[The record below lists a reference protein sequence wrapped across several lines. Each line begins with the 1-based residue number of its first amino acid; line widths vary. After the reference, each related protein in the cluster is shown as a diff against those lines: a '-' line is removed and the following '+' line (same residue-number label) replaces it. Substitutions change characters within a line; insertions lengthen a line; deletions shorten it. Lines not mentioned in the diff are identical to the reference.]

1 MVSETTKQVVKDTFN
16 PNDYDPTSVVLDFTD
31 ELQTSILQVKLNL
44 TREYERQK
52 LERAKSYEGQQEDLD
67 RLKEESSE
75 QSEQT
80 ANTLEELQEKQ
91 TKWDEEQFKKI
102 EKLLNTFKILDK
114 DDSGTKYLK
123 EVSTTISKDK
133 QIQDIVSPKKYDPK
147 KILEKIQGIAKKQQ
161 EQQEQLT
168 KVQSAL
174 EDKTDKKGKAKE
186 DAKKDEGK
194 EKEKDEKKEEKSQEK
209 KQQVKEKKKEQEKE
223 LDLEKKENKKD
234 EDKGKKE
241 EEKKQ
246 EKAEKK
252 QGKIKEKNGDKEKP
266 VSKEKK
272 KVDIGKNAK
281 KPKKDVAKS
290 PGPLAKSPGPLAKIQ
305 QISGE
310 LDGKKKGG
318 GTKLGVKPSKN
329 GMCTCPICGTQHL
342 PGQHVH
348 KKNDDGKNTKITKPA
363 AKVLKPMPAKDDNN
377 QNDVQSSKVTE
388 TIGKV
393 HGNIQNLLKDE
404 KFKNSFMLKYTPIQ
418 KGVQKTLKKAD
429 KQEEKISSDLKET
442 QKGIKKLKKPKKPN
456 FLLKMFNPATFMSLF
471 WIAIGGLII
480 IALLRIAWRK
490 WKKTYMPKPDGEK
503 MSIFG
508 IEIPGWD

>member
-1 MVSETTKQVVKDTFN
+1 
-16 PNDYDPTSVVLDFTD
+16 
-31 ELQTSILQVKLNL
+31 
-44 TREYERQK
+44 
-52 LERAKSYEGQQEDLD
+52 
-67 RLKEESSE
+67 
-75 QSEQT
+75 
-80 ANTLEELQEKQ
+80 
-91 TKWDEEQFKKI
+91 
-102 EKLLNTFKILDK
+102 
-114 DDSGTKYLK
+114 
-123 EVSTTISKDK
+123 
-133 QIQDIVSPKKYDPK
+133 
-147 KILEKIQGIAKKQQ
+147 
-161 EQQEQLT
+161 
-168 KVQSAL
+168 
-174 EDKTDKKGKAKE
+174 
-186 DAKKDEGK
+186 
-194 EKEKDEKKEEKSQEK
+194 
-209 KQQVKEKKKEQEKE
+209 
-223 LDLEKKENKKD
+223 
-234 EDKGKKE
+234 
-241 EEKKQ
+241 
-246 EKAEKK
+246 
-252 QGKIKEKNGDKEKP
+252 
-266 VSKEKK
+266 
-272 KVDIGKNAK
+272 
-281 KPKKDVAKS
+281 
-290 PGPLAKSPGPLAKIQ
+290 
-305 QISGE
+305 
-310 LDGKKKGG
+310 
-318 GTKLGVKPSKN
+318 
-329 GMCTCPICGTQHL
+329 MCTCPICGTQHL

-490 WKKTYMPKPDGEK
+490 WKKTYMPKPDGER